1 MFMVF
6 KRATFIRPL
15 SPCLGSMY
23 CILKSAG
30 FELVA
35 SAKLK
40 GKGKSSQKASNSNS
54 QISIL

>member
-1 MFMVF
+1 MVF

-35 SAKLK
+35 SAELK